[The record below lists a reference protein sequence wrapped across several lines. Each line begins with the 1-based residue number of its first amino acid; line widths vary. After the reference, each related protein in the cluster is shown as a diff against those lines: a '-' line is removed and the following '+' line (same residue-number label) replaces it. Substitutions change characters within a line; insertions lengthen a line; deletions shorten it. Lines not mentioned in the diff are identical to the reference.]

1 MKNQATGA
9 TEVIYEQRSTSF
21 QHWIGLIAKILAI
34 AVVVFGAARLGLKT
48 ETKEIITHEMAP
60 PSGIIYMGIDKHVS
74 DELEPLVAQG
84 IRVETRQETIMGDIS
99 DIKVSI
105 KEIAKNGS

>member
-34 AVVVFGAARLGLKT
+34 AVVVFGAARLGLRT

-74 DELEPLVAQG
+74 DELEPIKIQASGRDV
-84 IRVETRQETIMGDIS
+84 RQQTIMEDIN
-99 DIKVSI
+99 DIKIAV
-105 KEIAKNGS
+105 KEIAENGS

>member
-74 DELEPLVAQG
+74 DELEPIKIQASGRDV
-84 IRVETRQETIMGDIS
+84 RQQTIMEDIN
-99 DIKVSI
+99 DIKIAV
-105 KEIAKNGS
+105 KEIAENGS